1 MHDKYK
7 AVMIFGGPGS
17 GKDMLLRSTFIADNT
32 LVEVDLNK
40 LHKAIVEGQDVL
52 EVNEGKPIIV
62 NGNADGQ
69 KISLVR
75 SVLEAVG
82 YDVMGLYVYTTDEVS
97 RERNEARIKARAKT
111 ITEEVRHGKWVNAVE
126 TARGLQKEFK
136 KFEVFNNSS
145 SVMTE
150 EVQGWI
156 DELNEILFEHFEP
169 RTEIDVAVE
178 QFLDEEREPRSEYGA
193 NQALSATARMPKKPT
208 GGGMNDY
215 FHHNAQKTDVTN
227 RNVRD
232 PKVSKPAPSLKT
244 GPGDST
250 STAPRG
256 VTESL
261 PTGMPSFSTMRPNRL
276 SRGKQA
282 KRPTTTDTVRP
293 QDSVGGA
300 FGSQGGNGTPSVA
313 GSLVGEGKVS
323 KIYKKQAK
331 PPVRTT
337 DARAGDDMAGVST
350 LGEAK
355 GKKKPFHGKGGTLT
369 RRGDAR
375 VTPVDGETQLFA
387 MNAMEERTFNKMKD
401 RLRRKTD
408 PNFKSMFPKNAE
420 EVYEDWGIEGDTVMF
435 EGRAIKLNKPFKYG
449 KTEYGVY
456 IKDGDTVS
464 MLKFTRKNAITINE
478 NVGPTDVRFWE
489 TR

>member
-1 MHDKYK
+1 MIDKYK
-7 AVMIFGGPGS
+7 AVLIFGGPGS

-32 LVEVDLNK
+32 LVEVDLSK
-40 LHKAIVEGQDVL
+40 LHKAIIDNQDVL
-52 EVNEGKPIIV
+52 EVNEGKPLIV

-97 RERNEARIKARAKT
+97 RERNEARIKAHAKT
-111 ITEEVRHGKWVNAVE
+111 ITEEVRRGKWVNAVE
-126 TARGLQKEFK
+126 TARTLQKEFK

-145 SVMTE
+145 NVMTE

-156 DELNEILFEHFEP
+156 DELNEILFQHFEP
-169 RTEIDVAVE
+169 RTEIDLALEEFLAENNDEWHHGTAEEV
-178 QFLDEEREPRSEYGA
+178 QDLDEEREPRSEYGA
-193 NQALSATARMPKKPT
+193 NQVLSATARMPKKPT
-208 GGGMNDY
+208 GGMNDY
-215 FHHNAQKTDVTN
+215 FHHNAQKTNVTN
-227 RNVRD
+227 RNIRD
-232 PKVSKPAPSLKT
+232 PKVSKPASSMKT

-256 VTESL
+256 MNEDL
-261 PTGMPSFSTMRPNRL
+261 PSFTSMRPNRL

-300 FGSQGGNGTPSVA
+300 FGSQGQNGTPSVA

-323 KIYKKQAK
+323 KFYRKQAK
-331 PPVRTT
+331 PPVQTT
-337 DARAGDDMAGVST
+337 DARAGDDMAGVET

-355 GKKKPFHGKGGTLT
+355 IKKALKNKFAVPAQ
-369 RRGDAR
+369 RGDAR
-375 VTPVDGETQLFA
+375 VTPVNGETQMFA
-387 MNAMEERTFNKMKD
+387 MNATEQ
-401 RLRRKTD
+401 
-408 PNFKSMFPKNAE
+408 
-420 EVYEDWGIEGDTVMF
+420 VYEDWGVEGKTAMF
-435 EGRAIKLNKPFKYG
+435 EGRVIKINKPFKVG

-489 TR
+489 TK